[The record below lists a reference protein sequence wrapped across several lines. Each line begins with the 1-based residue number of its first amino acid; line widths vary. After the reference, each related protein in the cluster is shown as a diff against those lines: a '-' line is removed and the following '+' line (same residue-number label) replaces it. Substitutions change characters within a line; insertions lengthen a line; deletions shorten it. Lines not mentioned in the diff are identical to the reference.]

1 MLWFITMLHMVYLR
15 KQCERFH
22 LLHDP
27 SQQMHITS
35 HSNQF
40 LTQHTVFHPLT
51 NQSLI
56 HFTLTLT
63 LPTNKDISWCYQEHL
78 FTITHT
84 HTYTHTI
91 SLTNT
96 FTLHHTLNAAKA
108 LSPHYLLYLKNKLGA
123 LSHNFHVRMLKK

>member
-40 LTQHTVFHPLT
+40 LTQHTVFHPVT
-51 NQSLI
+51 SNPVS
-56 HFTLTLT
+56 HSFNTHTDFHVT
-63 LPTNKDISWCYQEHL
+63 TNKDISWCY
-78 FTITHT
+78 
-84 HTYTHTI
+84 
-91 SLTNT
+91 
-96 FTLHHTLNAAKA
+96 
-108 LSPHYLLYLKNKLGA
+108 
-123 LSHNFHVRMLKK
+123 